1 MNEERKSVE
10 AKVRKQVI
18 IELTFEQ
25 EFGLAIVKKRTGIDY
40 DNLTRLAISEYLNR
54 HLSADEKDNIKYSIP
69 DDIDLDLGL
78 VDYME

>member
-1 MNEERKSVE
+1 MKEIKNKS
-10 AKVRKQVI
+10 KLRKQVT

-25 EFGLAIVKKRTGIDY
+25 EFGLAIVKKRTGIDF
-40 DNLTRLAISEYLNR
+40 DNLTRLAISEYLNK

-69 DDIDLDLGL
+69 DEEVSGM